1 MQILYRHPLAKHGFP
16 VILVDSP
23 TPLPYPQALAHFLT
37 SQGVTCPQLSTLC
50 GVSRSTV
57 YKWLQNTRPI
67 PANVWTVVQH
77 YLEDAGQ
84 CPQVCTPVHSE
95 PILSPIEAVETKPV
109 KSPQPALVLE
119 PIKWT
124 KEQAEREMATY
135 RADLAD
141 SEELELSL
149 SAKLPTRGK
158 AEIVDWKALL
168 KG

>member
-16 VILVDSP
+16 VILVNSHQ
-23 TPLPYPQALAHFLT
+23 LPYPQALAHFLA
-37 SQGVTCPQLSTLC
+37 SQSVTCPQLSTLC

-95 PILSPIEAVETKPV
+95 PILSPIEPVETKPA
-109 KSPQPALVLE
+109 KPPQPALALE

-141 SEELELSL
+141 SEELELSM
-149 SAKLPTRGK
+149 SAKLPPAK
-158 AEIVDWKALL
+158 FSQPVDVKALL
-168 KG
+168 KS